1 MNKRILAAALAALML
16 TCCFALTACHKKAQ
30 VKAPTE
36 AAQRYDSLD
45 DIKNELGFDV
55 TVPKDINVEAYTI
68 FKKQTIQVVYDG
80 GYIRKANTME
90 PVAKKPK
97 GTKAETVVVGENEVT
112 LCTKDDKVMLAIW
125 SDSRNSYCLG
135 SQLGIDKDTAI
146 TYISQIK

>member
-1 MNKRILAAALAALML
+1 MNKRIIAAALAAVLIV
-16 TCCFALTACHKKAQ
+16 CCFALTACHKKEQ
-30 VKAPTE
+30 SKAPTE
-36 AAQRYDSLD
+36 SAQRYDSLD
-45 DIKNELGFDV
+45 EIKNELGFDI
-55 TVPKDINVEAYTI
+55 TVPEDINVEAYTI
-68 FKKQTIQVVYDG
+68 RKKTTIQVVYDG

-97 GTKAETVVVGENEVT
+97 DTKAETVVVGENEVT

-135 SQLGIDKDTAI
+135 SQLGMDKDTAI

>member
-80 GYIRKANTME
+80 GYIRKARTSQA
-90 PVAKKPK
+90 VAKKPA
-97 GTKAETVVVGENEVT
+97 GTKAQTIVVGENDVT
-112 LCTKDDKVMLAIW
+112 LYTKDDKVMLAAW
-125 SDSRNSYCLG
+125 LDKNYSYCLG
-135 SQLGIDKDTAI
+135 TQLGLDRDTAI
-146 TYISQIK
+146 SYISQIK